1 MNRSVSR
8 WQTAGFVFTSVLGTL
23 LHFLFD
29 WCGQSALAALFSA
42 VNESIWEHMKLLYYP
57 MLLFSFVE
65 YRAFGTQFPHFWCVK
80 FWGLLLGLTLI
91 PVLYYTY
98 TGILGTSA
106 DWFNVTI
113 FFLAAGAVYRLETAL
128 FHRDIP
134 CRAGWAAFS
143 GMILIGLLFT
153 LLTFFPA
160 AYSSVSGSRH
170 RDLRLSGMNGQK
182 PPETAAFPFTLH
194 VCTGNPFAFPSG

>member
-1 MNRSVSR
+1 MNRSVSH

-29 WCGQSALAALFSA
+29 WCGQSTLAALFSA

-65 YRAFGTQFPHFWCVK
+65 YRAFGKQFPQFWCVK

-106 DWFNVTI
+106 DWFNVII

-134 CRAGWAAFS
+134 CRAGWAAFC
-143 GMILIGLLFT
+143 GMILIGLLFI
-153 LLTFFPA
+153 LLTFFPPHIPLFQDP
-160 AYSSVSGSRH
+160 V
-170 RDLRLSGMNGQK
+170 
-182 PPETAAFPFTLH
+182 
-194 VCTGNPFAFPSG
+194 TGTYGYPG